1 MKDAGGRKA
10 AGIFLT
16 QIIVRLKP
24 AQQEK
29 DGGCP

>member
-1 MKDAGGRKA
+1 MPAAEKA
-10 AGIFLT
+10 AGIFST